1 MRGKLWINKKKF
13 KIKQLS
19 PAQILISDL
28 STNRGK
34 KILLNTYDKYTFY
47 FTHESICSSTV
58 FKDS

>member
-1 MRGKLWINKKKF
+1 MWINKKKF

-28 STNRGK
+28 SSKRRK

-47 FTHESICSSTV
+47 FTHEFICSSTV
-58 FKDS
+58 FKDN